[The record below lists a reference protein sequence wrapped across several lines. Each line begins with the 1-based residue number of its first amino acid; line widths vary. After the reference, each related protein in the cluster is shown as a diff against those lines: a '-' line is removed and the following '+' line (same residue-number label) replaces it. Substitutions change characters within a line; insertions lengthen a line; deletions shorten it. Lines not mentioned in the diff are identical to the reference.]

1 MLNDEI
7 REQIRKNPAFLKD
20 LEDPDEELML
30 FAVKNAWNSL
40 KYFKEPAPKVRMA
53 ALESKGWA
61 IQFIRDPS
69 QEEKLMAVTR
79 DADALQYIRE
89 ADCEV
94 QLAAVKNSWRA
105 IRYIEDPCY
114 EARIL
119 AVEKNEQA
127 INYISGYS
135 EEELKEYLKLNLN
148 IVKYIYDDIDL
159 HDLTAVL
166 TEMFQGDPKE
176 RYVRDFL
183 ELEIIDMDK
192 IPFVD
197 EVGSKAAR
205 KKLVDHVLGR

>member
-1 MLNDEI
+1 MLNDET
-7 REQIRKNPAFLKD
+7 REKVRKNPAFLKD

-30 FAVKNAWNSL
+30 YAVRSAWNNL
-40 KYFKEPAPKVRMA
+40 KYFKEPTPGVRMA

-61 IQFIRDPS
+61 IQFIKDPV
-69 QEEKLMAVTR
+69 QEEKLLAVKR
-79 DADALQYIRE
+79 DADALQYIQE

-94 QLAAVKNSWRA
+94 QLTAVKNSWRA
-105 IRYIEDPCY
+105 IRYIGDPCY

-119 AVEKNEQA
+119 AVKKNEQA

-135 EEELKEYLKLNLN
+135 TEELNEYLKLNLN

-159 HDLTAVL
+159 EELAGVL
-166 TEMFQGDPKE
+166 AEVFSGDPDEKFIK
-176 RYVRDFL
+176 DFM

-197 EVGSKAAR
+197 QMGSKSAR
-205 KKLVDHVLGR
+205 KKLADHVLGR